1 MTGRELLRRVE
12 KRGCEEVR
20 RRGSHVI
27 VRCPGGCQ
35 TVIPIHRGNDLPIG
49 TMRSIERTLAPC
61 LGEGW
66 LR

>member
-1 MTGRELLRRVE
+1 MTGRAVLRIVE
-12 KRGCEEVR
+12 RLGCARLR

-35 TVIPIHRGNDLPIG
+35 TVVPVHAGEDIPAGILRA
-49 TMRSIERTLAPC
+49 IERSLEPC
-61 LGEGW
+61 LGKGW